1 MDFCEPL
8 NLAITPSA
16 RTEAHFCTTCG
27 ELLTLEMEFEPPFVC
42 VDCMAD
48 MAGLHPVTSE
58 RNAS

>member
-1 MDFCEPL
+1 MDPCEPL
-8 NLAITPSA
+8 NFGTSPSPRVQA
-16 RTEAHFCTTCG
+16 QHYACG